1 MGALALCARCKPV
14 AAVSV
19 DDAIALRHVR
29 PMKQT
34 TLDLTGLK
42 CPLPAL
48 KTRKALK
55 ALRPGDLLE
64 VHCTDPL
71 SVIDIPNLIR
81 ETGDKV
87 EITERAERRIVFLIE
102 KTDGAGTQAG

>member
-1 MGALALCARCKPV
+1 M
-14 AAVSV
+14 
-19 DDAIALRHVR
+19 AIT
-29 PMKQT
+29 K
-34 TLDLTGLK
+34 LDLSGLK

-55 ALRPGDLLE
+55 TVPPGDFLE

-71 SVIDIPNLIR
+71 SVIDIPALIN
-81 ETGDKV
+81 ETGDSV

-102 KTDGAGTQAG
+102 KADRPLPSANRS